1 MKKFWVKITN
11 CTTETGGGKI
21 PKRLR
26 HNQNIRLVLLE
37 TSINKIPKKLYTV
50 ERYGTFY
57 NTTYESKCIILKEI

>member
-1 MKKFWVKITN
+1 MKQFWVKITN

-26 HNQNIRLVLLE
+26 HNQNIRLTLSE
-37 TSINKIPKKLYTV
+37 NSISKIPKRLYTI

-57 NTTYESKCIILKEI
+57 NTTYESKCVIIREI